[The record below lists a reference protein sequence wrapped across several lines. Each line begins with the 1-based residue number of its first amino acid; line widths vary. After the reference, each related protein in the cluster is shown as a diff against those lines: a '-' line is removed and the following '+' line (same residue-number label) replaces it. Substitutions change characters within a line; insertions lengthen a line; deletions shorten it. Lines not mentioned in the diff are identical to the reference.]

1 MDRKYH
7 RLSCLQV
14 SNQNAAGIA
23 PEPHAGASA
32 ANAALTIAAGKLR
45 VR

>member
-14 SNQNAAGIA
+14 SNQNAADVA
-23 PEPHAGASA
+23 PKPLTGTSA
-32 ANAALTIAAGKLR
+32 ANAAL
-45 VR
+45 